1 MYTNDLIKFL
11 HKVYKDYGDL
21 AVVTLNQN
29 NFGINEN
36 DFAVSDC
43 MELAVEDVLY
53 IDERLYVKSRDFDE
67 WYSDKVDG
75 NDDYLIEII
84 SKRHPELKDIALDI
98 DYEDQEPIIY
108 HYYTNDLNWIKV
120 VLMTNYN

>member
-1 MYTNDLIKFL
+1 MYSNDLIKFL
-11 HKVYKDYGDL
+11 HKVYKDYGNL

-29 NFGINEN
+29 NFGVNEN
-36 DFAVSDC
+36 DFAVSDN
-43 MELAVEDVLY
+43 MELAVEDILC
-53 IDERLYVKSRDFDE
+53 IDGRLYVKSRDYDE

-84 SKRHPELKDIALDI
+84 SKRNPELKNIALEM

-108 HYYTNDLNWIKV
+108 HYYMNDLNWIKV

>member
-1 MYTNDLIKFL
+1 MYSNDLIKFL
-11 HKVYKDYGDL
+11 HKVNKYYGDL

-36 DFAVSDC
+36 DFAVSDN
-43 MELAVEDVLY
+43 MELAVEDILC
-53 IDERLYVKSRDFDE
+53 IDGRLYVKSRDYDE

-84 SKRHPELKDIALDI
+84 SKRNPELIDIALEM

-108 HYYTNDLNWIKV
+108 HYYMNDLNWIKV

>member
-1 MYTNDLIKFL
+1 MYSNDLIKFL
-11 HKVYKDYGDL
+11 HKVYKDYGNL

-29 NFGINEN
+29 NFGVNEN
-36 DFAVSDC
+36 DFAVSDN
-43 MELAVEDVLY
+43 MELAVEDILC
-53 IDERLYVKSRDFDE
+53 IDGRLYVKSRDYDE

-84 SKRHPELKDIALDI
+84 SKRNPELKDIALEM

-108 HYYTNDLNWIKV
+108 HYYMNDLNWIKV
-120 VLMTNYN
+120 VLMTNYC

>member
-1 MYTNDLIKFL
+1 MYSNDLIKFL
-11 HKVYKDYGDL
+11 HKVNKYYGDL

-36 DFAVSDC
+36 DFAVSDN
-43 MELAVEDVLY
+43 MELAVEDILC
-53 IDERLYVKSRDFDE
+53 IDGRLYVKSRDYDE

-84 SKRHPELKDIALDI
+84 SKRNPELKNIALEM

-108 HYYTNDLNWIKV
+108 HYYMNDLNWIKV
-120 VLMTNYN
+120 VLMTNYI

>member
-1 MYTNDLIKFL
+1 MYSNDLIKFL
-11 HKVYKDYGDL
+11 HKVYKDYGNL
-21 AVVTLNQN
+21 VVVTLNQN
-29 NFGINEN
+29 NFGVNEN
-36 DFAVSDC
+36 DFAVSDN
-43 MELAVEDVLY
+43 MELAVEDILC
-53 IDERLYVKSRDFDE
+53 IDGRLYVKSRDYDE

-84 SKRHPELKDIALDI
+84 SKRNPELKNIALEM

-108 HYYTNDLNWIKV
+108 HYYMNDLNWIKV

>member
-1 MYTNDLIKFL
+1 MYSNDLIKFL
-11 HKVYKDYGDL
+11 HKVYKDYGNL
-21 AVVTLNQN
+21 VVITLNQN
-29 NFGINEN
+29 NFGVNEN
-36 DFAVSDC
+36 DFAVSDN
-43 MELAVEDVLY
+43 MELAVEDILC
-53 IDERLYVKSRDFDE
+53 IDGRLYVKSRDYDE

-84 SKRHPELKDIALDI
+84 SKRNPELKDIALEM

-108 HYYTNDLNWIKV
+108 HYYMNDLNWIKV